1 MNFRR
6 FQLQEKIQTLISS
19 HQSKLLLRCIDVI
32 DSAYLSNKDLVEE
45 SVDGYDIVGFKGTSS
60 IPDLMI
66 DLKFSQKDD
75 FHSGFKSKADDIR
88 DSWKLEERLKG
99 KSNVI
104 LTGHSLGAAIALYY
118 FIYFRTS
125 KDTNLASKIKM
136 LICFGMP
143 RVGSVF
149 FLEDRL
155 EKALAVSPKLDPAKA
170 LHFVILKEGGQL
182 DVVTTI
188 PKALHSPKEE
198 LMDVVDFYSVKPPSK
213 TSKWLGIHTHRLSA
227 YRESL
232 ERLLAGTL

>member
-1 MNFRR
+1 M
-6 FQLQEKIQTLISS
+6 T
-19 HQSKLLLRCIDVI
+19 
-32 DSAYLSNKDLVEE
+32 
-45 SVDGYDIVGFKGTSS
+45 
-60 IPDLMI
+60 
-66 DLKFSQKDD
+66 DLKYSQKDD

-88 DSWKLEERLKG
+88 DSWQLEERLKG

-104 LTGHSLGAAIALYY
+104 LTGHSMGAAIALYY

-125 KDTNLASKIKM
+125 KDTTLASKIKM
-136 LICFGMP
+136 LVCFGMP
-143 RVGSVF
+143 RVGSIF

-155 EKALAVSPKLDPAKA
+155 EKALAGSGSSVPKLDPAKA
-170 LHFVILKEGGQL
+170 LHFVILKEGGHL

-198 LMDVVDFYSVKPPSK
+198 LMDVVDFYSAKPPSK
-213 TSKWLGIHTHRLSA
+213 TSKLLGIHTHRLSA